1 MQNKM
6 VSINC
11 EKDLEFYEKHLIGDL
26 SNEMN
31 FKKHLTNCKG
41 KMVLVE
47 TCVGGNVSKK
57 NGKLLEVGDDYI
69 VLKNSNSCQSTIIPA
84 DNIHFVTVSHCGNK
98 NLR

>member
-6 VSINC
+6 VSITC
-11 EKDLEFYEKHLIGDL
+11 EKDLEVYEKQLHNGLGD
-26 SNEMN
+26 EKN

-57 NGKLLEVGDDYI
+57 SGKLLEVGDDYI
-69 VLKNSNSCQSTIIPA
+69 VLKNANSCQSTIIPA
-84 DNIHFVTVSHCGNK
+84 ANIHFITVTHCGNR

>member
-11 EKDLEFYEKHLIGDL
+11 EKDLEFYEKQLMGNL
-26 SNEMN
+26 SDEMN
-31 FKKHLTNCKG
+31 FKKHLMNCKG

-47 TCVGGNVSKK
+47 TWVGGNVFKK
-57 NGKLLEVGDDYI
+57 KGKLLEVGDDYI
-69 VLKNSNSCQSTIIPA
+69 VLKNANSCQSTIIPA
-84 DNIHFVTVSHCGNK
+84 SNIHFITVSHCGNG